1 MFLTWGSSESHLLE
15 RLKLGF
21 EWQARAGS
29 PLPEPVWPS
38 DALEGHGSS
47 WMIFFF
53 LRYATSWSCLGT
65 ELLTE
70 KMFPLFGM

>member
-1 MFLTWGSSESHLLE
+1 MFLTWGSSESHLVE

-29 PLPEPVWPS
+29 PLPEPVWPG

-47 WMIFFF
+47 WMIFFGGGGAICYK
-53 LRYATSWSCLGT
+53 L
-65 ELLTE
+65 ELFRNRTLT
-70 KMFPLFGM
+70 